1 MIVRKGASPD
11 GPNARIRARAA
22 ASDLPARRLGT
33 GIGSDRVLAA
43 RPAAPAGG
51 VWPALAASLGAPRR
65 SSCSGAPPERI
76 HRLAGRAPDGA
87 LPVRA
92 AAGRSR
98 RYRAARARV
107 GGFTV
112 PNIATMMARGVSMTT
127 VTLEFLA
134 AQMDRLL
141 GAVAALEAKWAR
153 LEMRLDE
160 VATRFGTVGTSL
172 ESLEGR
178 LAAVETRIGEVET
191 RLEKLEGR
199 SDETSTRLE
208 ELAGRLAAVETGI
221 GALETRIGAVE
232 TRIGAVEAGIGALET
247 RIGAVETRLE
257 RLEEEQ
263 RSLRASHEALDQ
275 RVREM
280 TADGKLTLAF
290 LARQAERIFDEQG
303 RLRDDVTVL
312 TGMVMRLEGTVQ
324 GLTVEV
330 RGAPSRYERR
340 AREVARLR
348 EPAPG

>member
-1 MIVRKGASPD
+1 
-11 GPNARIRARAA
+11 
-22 ASDLPARRLGT
+22 
-33 GIGSDRVLAA
+33 
-43 RPAAPAGG
+43 
-51 VWPALAASLGAPRR
+51 
-65 SSCSGAPPERI
+65 
-76 HRLAGRAPDGA
+76 
-87 LPVRA
+87 
-92 AAGRSR
+92 
-98 RYRAARARV
+98 
-107 GGFTV
+107 
-112 PNIATMMARGVSMTT
+112 MTT

-134 AQMDRLL
+134 AQMERLL
-141 GAVAALEAKWAR
+141 GAVAAVEATWAR

-178 LAAVETRIGEVET
+178 LAAVETRIGAVET
-191 RLEKLEGR
+191 RLEKLESR

-208 ELAGRLAAVETGI
+208 ELAGRLGAVETGI
-221 GALETRIGAVE
+221 GAV
-232 TRIGAVEAGIGALET
+232 ET

-290 LARQAERIFDEQG
+290 LARQAERIVDEQG

-312 TGMVMRLEGTVQ
+312 TGMVIRLEGTVQ

-330 RGAPSRYERR
+330 RAEHSRYERL
-340 AREVARLR
+340 AREVAPLR
-348 EPAPG
+348 EPAPS

>member
-1 MIVRKGASPD
+1 
-11 GPNARIRARAA
+11 
-22 ASDLPARRLGT
+22 
-33 GIGSDRVLAA
+33 
-43 RPAAPAGG
+43 
-51 VWPALAASLGAPRR
+51 
-65 SSCSGAPPERI
+65 
-76 HRLAGRAPDGA
+76 
-87 LPVRA
+87 
-92 AAGRSR
+92 
-98 RYRAARARV
+98 
-107 GGFTV
+107 
-112 PNIATMMARGVSMTT
+112 MTT

-208 ELAGRLAAVETGI
+208 ELAGRLAAVETG
-221 GALETRIGAVE
+221 
-232 TRIGAVEAGIGALET
+232 
-247 RIGAVETRLE
+247 IGAVETRLE

>member
-1 MIVRKGASPD
+1 
-11 GPNARIRARAA
+11 
-22 ASDLPARRLGT
+22 
-33 GIGSDRVLAA
+33 
-43 RPAAPAGG
+43 
-51 VWPALAASLGAPRR
+51 
-65 SSCSGAPPERI
+65 
-76 HRLAGRAPDGA
+76 
-87 LPVRA
+87 
-92 AAGRSR
+92 
-98 RYRAARARV
+98 
-107 GGFTV
+107 
-112 PNIATMMARGVSMTT
+112 MTT

-178 LAAVETRIGEVET
+178 LAAVQTRIGAVETGIGALET

-208 ELAGRLAAVETGI
+208 ELAGRL
-221 GALETRIGAVE
+221 GAVE
-232 TRIGAVEAGIGALET
+232 TGIGALET

-290 LARQAERIFDEQG
+290 LARQAERILDEQG

-330 RGAPSRYERR
+330 RGEHSRYERL

-348 EPAPG
+348 EPAPS